1 MDRKQ
6 LKATE
11 VSVLKEQQ
19 ATVNKLIGA
28 RFGDRAQYLPIEKG
42 TNKFRLYPAH
52 PKTSS
57 FIYARTLHWLPS
69 EMKVERSGREI
80 TEIKNK
86 PIFNSIAH
94 GGTKKD
100 IVDEYIKFTKKELEE
115 EIQDEGQLRERL
127 SPMTHWKT
135 GILAKTTWVCYAD
148 KIASGEKEF
157 GFLDISSSVK
167 DKLND
172 LAITEDGDEPIS
184 VDPFTDPDDGKAIII
199 TYNPNAK
206 TPGGADDY
214 KNYYKVTLE
223 WKGNYALTDEQL
235 EKWLKLESLESLYKN
250 TYKRSDFENALRGLQ
265 LFDEKHKYGTFDHDA
280 WILIVSE
287 IDAYY
292 PEEEVEK
299 DGEVWQEEDKE
310 VTKTEVVEEEAS
322 QPKAST
328 MGDEKIPK
336 AVIKDEFDT
345 MDRTELKAF
354 IKQHNLPIL
363 VTVKHSDDEIRD
375 AMREEVT
382 ALPMGSLKEEPAA
395 PKKEEEEEPPLVKKA
410 RDKAAENKGLDET
423 PESDSDGRVHDKIE
437 AMRAKMKSSKKQ

>member
-1 MDRKQ
+1 MNRSE

-11 VSVLKEQQ
+11 VSVLKKQQ

-28 RFGDRAQYLPIEKG
+28 RTGERAQYLSIEKG
-42 TNKFRLYPAH
+42 TNKFRIYPAH

-69 EMKVERSGREI
+69 EMKVEQSGREI
-80 TEIKNK
+80 TVIKNR
-86 PIFNSIAH
+86 PIFNSVAH
-94 GGTKKD
+94 GNTKKD
-100 IVDEYIKFTKKELEE
+100 IADEYIKFTKKLLED
-115 EIQDEGQLRERL
+115 EIQDESSLRERL
-127 SPMTHWKT
+127 APLMHWKN

-148 KIASGEKEF
+148 KITTDEKEF

-172 LAITEDGDEPIS
+172 LAITEDNDEPIS

-199 TYNPNAK
+199 TYNPSAK
-206 TPGGADDY
+206 TLSGADDY

-223 WKGNYALTDEQL
+223 WKGNYALTDEEL

-250 TYKRSDFENALRGLQ
+250 AYKRSDFERALRGLQ
-265 LFDEKHKYGTFDHDA
+265 LFDEKHKYGIFDHDE

-292 PEEEVEK
+292 PEENGETAKEENGDKAPWPEEKTEVL
-299 DGEVWQEEDKE
+299 
-310 VTKTEVVEEEAS
+310 KTEVVEEEVGES
-322 QPKAST
+322 KAPT

-354 IKQHNLPIL
+354 IKQHNLPIM

-375 AMREEVT
+375 AMREET
-382 ALPMGSLKEEPAA
+382 IALPMESIKEDPVES
-395 PKKEEEEEPPLVKKA
+395 KKEEEEPKK
-410 RDKAAENKGLDET
+410 KVDEAT
-423 PESDSDGRVHDKIE
+423 NETGKSDSDDRVHDRIT
-437 AMRAKMKSSKKQ
+437 AMRAKMKGKK